1 MSINTRS
8 KSRRALRHWRKAL
21 VLLGAIV
28 LSPSTVLFF
37 LYLGFWIGRWT
48 YGLKITRTKKALNTE
63 TMPFNSEESL
73 KE

>member
-8 KSRRALRHWRKAL
+8 KSRRVLRHWRKAL
-21 VLLGAIV
+21 VLIGAIV
-28 LSPSTVLFF
+28 LSPSAVLFF

-48 YGLKITRTKKALNTE
+48 YGLKIVKAKKTSNTQAV
-63 TMPFNSEESL
+63 PYNSEESL